1 MTDHLTGLLR
11 VAAADDELKAAVIEW
26 RHADEKRDYAEQERL
41 IGAVDAYEAACDE
54 TGVKP

>member
-1 MTDHLTGLLR
+1 MTETIT
-11 VAAADDELKAAVIEW
+11 AQDELIAAVIEW

-41 IGAVDAYEAACDE
+41 IDAVDAYDAACDQ